1 MGHTGLG
8 SGEITINLA
17 FSLSSESSSGGGV
30 QQPYWEIKIYS
41 TKSINEHQKRA
52 QLRPKGFV
60 GRGITEE
67 LNLEG
72 WKNLLGKG
80 EGRGHSR
87 VQRLEK

>member
-1 MGHTGLG
+1 MGHTRLG

-60 GRGITEE
+60 GRGITGAKSGRMEE
-67 LNLEG
+67 FAR
-72 WKNLLGKG
+72 KR
-80 EGRGHSR
+80 RGQGSF
-87 VQRLEK
+87 